1 MGMIRVL
8 DDSFVCNDDL
18 SALADQFRPV
28 KLVTTAKNR
37 ITVCT
42 AATDPVYGIV
52 QDKPKVG
59 DAAQVAIFGRYFAK
73 VDGSGTAIAI
83 GDYLGVNAAGTMLVK
98 KATADFGVCA
108 RALDVCTF
116 AGGIID
122 VLLFAGMPTFFRTV
136 AG

>member
-8 DDSFVCNDDL
+8 DDSFVSNDDL
-18 SALADQFRPV
+18 SAQADQFRPV
-28 KLVTTAKNR
+28 KLVTTTKNR

-42 AATDPVYGIV
+42 AATDRVIGIV

-59 DAAQVAIFGRYFAK
+59 DAAQVAQFGRYFAK

-83 GDYLGVNAAGTMLVK
+83 GDWLGPNAAGTMLVK
-98 KATADFGVCA
+98 KATPDNTVCA
-108 RALDVCTF
+108 VAYDVCTF

-122 VLLFAGMPTFFRTV
+122 VLLFAGLPTFFRT
-136 AG
+136 AA